1 MGVYSQVT
9 GYLDR
14 ADGYRSSL
22 RSRLLV
28 CAAEVVLAS
37 PLV

>member
-1 MGVYSQVT
+1 M
-9 GYLDR
+9 DR

-28 CAAEVVLAS
+28 CEAEEVLVS